1 MATSRVWLMAIAFSG
16 ALAPCIVSAD
26 VPGGTTVQGTVVDRT
41 GLPVSAARVALQ
53 TAADTIL
60 SQVETDATG
69 HFALPVPT
77 RGDCV
82 LDVEARGFARQRRY
96 LDLDDDVPSVVI
108 VLDVRGVQEWVSV
121 TPVRGAAVETALVP
135 EEVTVADRA
144 SLARRGFGILPQALG
159 EESGAHV
166 QQTSTSQGS
175 PFVRGLTGQYVVTFI
190 DGARFNNAT
199 VRPGANQY
207 TALIDPWLV
216 GRVEIV
222 HGPLASQYGSDALG
236 GTISVI
242 TDPGGDQ
249 DLGHV
254 GGTVAVFGASADQSR
269 GVGAFAGRQGRW
281 WSLSFGGTLRS
292 VDDLRTGG
300 GIDSHSVVTRL
311 LGLSSTVIGDRLAQ
325 TGFRQ
330 HGIGVGIRVAPAPS
344 WAMSVRYLRGVQR
357 GASRYDQLDG
367 GAGNLRNRFDPQ
379 GLDFGVARVEALDL
393 GLFDTVSFSGS
404 VNVQRDDR
412 SSQSINN
419 ARDVYSK
426 ITDENNR
433 TLALGAQAH
442 ATRRLATRHRVSL
455 FGELYDER
463 VTSRRWDR
471 GYNAGTGDFT
481 DVTQVRARFP
491 DGATYRTTAASL
503 HDVITL
509 VDDRVSASVGL
520 RWSRYAYAQA
530 ARDNP
535 FGASGPLVPDFST
548 NASDLTWTSGVVW
561 KVAEPVSITGR
572 IARGFRAPNV
582 NDFGSIGLSGLG
594 FEVSP
599 DEALRLDAR
608 TQGLGGTSA
617 AEPARLLVAETLTS
631 YEAGLRLGTSRGSL
645 SVTAYQADI
654 DHLIERRT
662 MFMAQGAVGTLVGG
676 QPVIRQDASGAVYTA
691 LSSAAVFVRANAG
704 AVRMRG
710 IDGNLRVSLPR
721 GLTLTATVAVT
732 HAVDRATGLPPNLEN
747 GVPPSSGYV
756 SLRWQ
761 PSGRPWWA
769 EVFSIAA
776 ARQDRLSSND
786 LEQAR
791 IGATRGRQDIVDFF
805 NHGAVA
811 RGLVRNGLLVATGE
825 TVEQVIARV
834 LGSDASRRVPLFT
847 SLPGYATLN
856 VRGGWRVSQ
865 RMTTT
870 LILENVFDR
879 NYRTMGSGIDA
890 AGVNLT
896 LRHTIAF

>member
-1 MATSRVWLMAIAFSG
+1 MSRGLHVLWLVGAVGVWGVPVAAQ
-16 ALAPCIVSAD
+16 APRPTGLVE
-26 VPGGTTVQGTVVDRT
+26 GTVIDRVGAPVASAYVAIHTPADTTLAETYTDRT
-41 GLPVSAARVALQ
+41 GRFRL
-53 TAADTIL
+53 
-60 SQVETDATG
+60 
-69 HFALPVPT
+69 
-77 RGDCV
+77 
-82 LDVEARGFARQRRY
+82 
-96 LDLDDDVPSVVI
+96 DVPSRSPCVLEVVASGFTPHRRDLHLDAAATPVEV
-108 VLDVRGVQEWVSV
+108 VLDVRAVQEWVTV
-121 TPVRGAAVETALVP
+121 TPVRGEVLDGGLVP
-135 EEVTVADRA
+135 EEVSVADADTLSRRA
-144 SLARRGFGILPQALG
+144 FGIFPQALG
-159 EESGAHV
+159 EDTGVYV

-175 PFVRGLTGQYVVTFI
+175 PFVRGLTGQYVVTFV

-199 VRPGANQY
+199 FRPGANQY

-216 GRVEIV
+216 GRVEVV

-236 GTISVI
+236 GTISVV
-242 TDPGGDQ
+242 TAPGGG
-249 DLGHV
+249 LHRGRR
-254 GGTVAVFGASADQSR
+254 GASLLAFGASADRSS
-269 GVGAFAGRQGRW
+269 GAGAFAQLDGQRW
-281 WSLSFGGTLRS
+281 SVAAGGTLR
-292 VDDLRTGG
+292 VVGDLRTGQ

-311 LGLSSTVIGDRLAQ
+311 LGLPSSVLGERLAQ
-325 TGFRQ
+325 TSFRQ
-330 HGIGVGIRVAPAPS
+330 QGVGVRVRAVPGPS
-344 WAMSVRYLRGVQR
+344 LAVSLRYLRGAQA

-379 GLDFGVARVEALDL
+379 VLDFGVARIEALDL
-393 GLFDTVSFSGS
+393 GPFDTVSFSGS
-404 VNVQRDDR
+404 VNAQRDDR

-419 ARDVYSK
+419 ARDIYSK

-442 ATRRLATRHRVSL
+442 ATRRLGARHRVSL

-471 GYNAGTGDFT
+471 SYNQAAGDFT

-491 DGATYRTTAASL
+491 DGATYRTTAASV

-509 VDDRVSASVGL
+509 VDDRVIASVGL

-535 FGASGPLVPDFST
+535 SGASGPLVPDFDT
-548 NASDLTWTSGVVW
+548 DASDLTWTSGMVW
-561 KVAEPVSITGR
+561 KLADPVSITAR

-582 NDFGSIGLSGLG
+582 NDFGSIGVSGLG

-608 TQGLGGTSA
+608 TLGLGGSSA

-631 YEAGLRLGTSRGSL
+631 YEAGLRVVTSRGSV
-645 SVTAYQADI
+645 SVTGYQADI

-662 MFMAQGAVGTLVGG
+662 MLMAVGAVGTLVGG
-676 QPVIRQDASGAVYTA
+676 QTVLRQDASGAVYTA
-691 LSSAAVFVRANAG
+691 LSSSAVFVRANAG

-710 IDGNLRVSLPR
+710 IDGSLRISLPR
-721 GLTLTATVAVT
+721 DLALTATVAVT

-747 GVPPSSGYV
+747 GVPPSSGYL
-756 SLRWQ
+756 SIRWQ
-761 PSGRPWWA
+761 PARRRWWA
-769 EVFSIAA
+769 EVFSIGA
-776 ARQDRLSSND
+776 ARQDRLSGND

-834 LGSDASRRVPLFT
+834 LGSNAARRVPLFT

-856 VRGGWRVSQ
+856 LRGGWRISQ

-870 LILENVFDR
+870 LILENIFDR

-890 AGVNLT
+890 AGINLT
-896 LRHTIAF
+896 LRHSIAF